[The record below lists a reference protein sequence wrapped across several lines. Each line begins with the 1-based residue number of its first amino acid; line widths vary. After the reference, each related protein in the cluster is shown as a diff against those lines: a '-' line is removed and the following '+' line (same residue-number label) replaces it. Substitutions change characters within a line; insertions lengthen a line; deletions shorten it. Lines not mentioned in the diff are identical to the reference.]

1 MSHRLSRA
9 RRGAAARTAS
19 SILRVSTSTTYH
31 HGDLG
36 PALLA
41 AADELLV
48 SGGVG
53 ALSLREVARR
63 AGVSHNAPY
72 HHFADRK
79 ALLKRLSERH
89 MEQLLDAQRRAYEGA
104 PAGSASLR
112 AIAEA
117 YLDYA
122 VTQPQGFAL
131 VFDPEICV
139 PGSPTPAMAPLIRAN
154 EDLLA
159 EVLTTMDPSLRGA
172 ELEATVAA
180 VWSFAHGMATLV
192 VAGHL
197 PREGMASGLA
207 ALMSLARTVHEE

>member
-1 MSHRLSRA
+1 MP
-9 RRGAAARTAS
+9 
-19 SILRVSTSTTYH
+19 VPPSTKYH

-48 SGGVG
+48 DGGVG

-89 MEQLLDAQRRAYEGA
+89 MGYLLDAQKTAYAAA
-104 PAGSASLR
+104 PAGLPALR
-112 AIAEA
+112 AITGA

-122 VTQPQGFAL
+122 VAHPQGFAL

-139 PGSPTPAMAPLIRAN
+139 PGSPSETMAPLIRAN
-154 EDLLA
+154 EELLA
-159 EVLTTMDPSLRGA
+159 EVLTVIDPTLRGA
-172 ELEATVAA
+172 ELEAAVAA
-180 VWSFAHGMATLV
+180 LWSLAHGMATLV

-197 PREGMASGLA
+197 PPEGMASGID
-207 ALMSLARTVHEE
+207 ALLSLARSVAAE

>member
-1 MSHRLSRA
+1 MP
-9 RRGAAARTAS
+9 
-19 SILRVSTSTTYH
+19 VPTSTKYH

-48 SGGVG
+48 EGGVG

-89 MEQLLDAQRRAYEGA
+89 MGHLLDAQRAAHAAAA
-104 PAGSASLR
+104 PGLPALR

-117 YLDYA
+117 YLAYA
-122 VTQPQGFAL
+122 VAHPQGFAL

-139 PGSPTPAMAPLIRAN
+139 PGSPSDEMAPLIRAN

-159 EVLTTMDPSLRGA
+159 EVLATIDPSLRA
-172 ELEATVAA
+172 ADLEAAVAA

-197 PREGMASGLA
+197 PPEGMASGLE
-207 ALMSLARTVHEE
+207 ALLSLARSVPGE